1 MRCGR
6 SSSSRTVFAAL
17 PFLYRCSRSG
27 LSFVCGGMCRGT
39 TATYS
44 AVPTRV
50 EMRRSVG
57 GSIVTITYTEEG
69 IESSEQQKKK
79 REGSGGRRS
88 VRVCLNSVCLQRV
101 SIVQVRCVC
110 LSFGCFTTSGIRLFC
125 LTKANPLQISH
136 ASCSDN
142 TCQPN
147 GRGHDFKTNKQ

>member
-1 MRCGR
+1 MRS

-17 PFLYRCSRSG
+17 PFLYGCSRSG

-39 TATYS
+39 TATCS

-79 REGSGGRRS
+79 REGSGGRSS

-101 SIVQVRCVC
+101 SSVQVRCVC
-110 LSFGCFTTSGIRLFC
+110 LSFGCFTTRLVRSSREWSCGESSDATGQSGKREW
-125 LTKANPLQISH
+125 S
-136 ASCSDN
+136 
-142 TCQPN
+142 
-147 GRGHDFKTNKQ
+147 RGDETRQ